1 MKCIEKELLDD
12 SVLAHEFAQRELA
25 LHSQMQHENIISV
38 LSICETKTRY
48 LMYMEYAGFESG
60 YFARK
65 IAQRKAI
72 TNQKKLKAWTK
83 QLLSAL
89 AYVHGPCRVI
99 HQDLKPE
106 NVLLNEEDS

>member
-1 MKCIEKELLDD
+1 MKCIEKELLED

-38 LSICETKTRY
+38 LSICETATRY

-72 TNQKKLKAWTK
+72 TNQKSLRPGPSSCLALSPTCMGRAAQSTK
-83 QLLSAL
+83 TSSQRM
-89 AYVHGPCRVI
+89 YY
-99 HQDLKPE
+99 
-106 NVLLNEEDS
+106 